1 MLSHYCLVEK
11 IGEGGMGVVWK
22 AEDSVLHRTVAI
34 KVLPA
39 DAARDEKRRQMFLD
53 EAHLAASVSDLHI
66 VQVYELGRQE
76 DLDFIVMEYVEGRP
90 LSAIIHG
97 RPLSSGTVATLGF
110 QVARALSRAH
120 RKGLLHRDLKPG
132 NILVTAEGDVK
143 VVDFGLATLF
153 SPSDATDVT
162 TASVAENPGGG
173 RAPVARGGKGPLIGT
188 IPYMSPEQARGEAL
202 DARSDIFALG
212 AVLYEMTT
220 GDRPFSGATHVE
232 VLQEILKA
240 HPVPVHE
247 RLPKVPLDLD
257 RIIQKAMAP
266 HRAERYQTME
276 DLAVDLKR
284 LGRDLESGS
293 SPSYDDLRAPL
304 TRARRRRMALQALAA
319 AAALAAV
326 GLAAWFL
333 GFRLPR
339 WNLTPAA
346 EGRAVLILPLEVR
359 GQSEGADYVGRAF
372 AEALA
377 VSLAQSRTIRVLPV
391 AATGQ
396 IGPDPM
402 APSRAALGAGAGRL
416 LTGALVR
423 DGAVVHASL
432 SLVDAGE
439 NRILWGTRQDGEDA
453 NIPELALAMAREVAV
468 ELGAPLPRLYDL
480 PQNSIIGSGI
490 AASPLAIQAVGAL
503 QHHEVQAALEAT
515 KRLAEEFPKEPEA
528 LALRLR
534 AVFAAWDHDRSAA
547 RRAELEKAL
556 ADLERADPQ
565 HPAVEVSR
573 AYVQSSEGLL
583 REAIA
588 RFTGVLARSDLAPD
602 LRADVLGLRGWNESQ
617 TDDTA
622 AALADLEEALRLS
635 PVNAEIF
642 TRLAETLR
650 FAGRLPD
657 ALIRARQAVAL
668 SPSDPWALVTLGFTL
683 GDLGKAEEAV
693 EPMGK
698 ACELTR
704 NQSQCAAYA
713 SSLQH
718 AGRKAEALAAA
729 KMAEALAE
737 SGTGRYNLACF
748 WAQFGNRGEALR
760 SLRRSLELGV
770 LIGFGERD
778 PELISLH
785 GDPEFEAYIAAVQKR
800 LSPQ

>member
-1 MLSHYCLVEK
+1 
-11 IGEGGMGVVWK
+11 MGVVWK
-22 AEDSVLHRTVAI
+22 AEDGVLHRTVAI

-53 EAHLAASVSDLHI
+53 EARLAASVSDLHI
-66 VQVYELGRQE
+66 VQVYEVGRQD

-97 RPLSSGTVATLGF
+97 RTLSSGTVATLGF

-132 NILVTAEGDVK
+132 NILVTADGDVK

-153 SPSDATDVT
+153 TPSDATDAT

-173 RAPVARGGKGPLIGT
+173 RTPIARRGGGPLIGT
-188 IPYMSPEQARGEAL
+188 LPYMSPEQARGETL

-212 AVLYEMTT
+212 TVLYEMTT
-220 GDRPFSGATHVE
+220 GDRPFAGTTNVE
-232 VLQEILKA
+232 VLQQIVNA
-240 HPVPVHE
+240 HAVPVHE
-247 RLPKVPLDLD
+247 RVPKVPLELD
-257 RIIQKAMAP
+257 RIIRKAMAP

-293 SPSYDDLRAPL
+293 SPSYDELRGPL

-319 AAALAAV
+319 ATALAAV
-326 GLAAWFL
+326 GFAAWFL
-333 GFRLPR
+333 GPRLSG
-339 WNLTPAA
+339 WAGTPAA
-346 EGRAVLILPLEVR
+346 EARAVLILPLEVR

-377 VSLAQSRTIRVLPV
+377 VGLAQSQTLKVLPV
-391 AATGQ
+391 PATGQ
-396 IGPDPM
+396 IGSDPS

-423 DGAVVHASL
+423 EGGVVHASL

-439 NRILWGTRQDGEDA
+439 NRILWGTRKDGKDA
-453 NIPELALAMAREVAV
+453 DIPELALAMAREVAA
-468 ELGAPLPRLYDL
+468 ELGTPLPRLYDL
-480 PQNSIIGSGI
+480 PQNALAGSGI
-490 AASPLAIQAVGAL
+490 AASPLASEALGAL
-503 QHHEVQAALEAT
+503 QRHEGPAALAAT
-515 KRLAEEFPKEPEA
+515 VRLVEEFPGEPEA
-528 LALRLR
+528 HALRLQ
-534 AVFAAWDHDRSAA
+534 AVFAAWDQDRSAA
-547 RRAELEKAL
+547 RRAELEQAL
-556 ADLERADPQ
+556 AALERADPQ
-565 HPAVEVSR
+565 HPAVEVRR
-573 AYVQSSEGLL
+573 AYVQSSEGQV
-583 REAIA
+583 RGAIA
-588 RFTGVLARSDLAPD
+588 GFTRVLARSDLAPGF
-602 LRADVLGLRGWNESQ
+602 RANVLGLRGWNESEV
-617 TDDTA
+617 DDTA

-650 FAGRLPD
+650 HTGRLPD
-657 ALIRARQAVAL
+657 ALIRARQSVAV

-683 GDLGKAEEAV
+683 GDLGRAEEAV

-704 NQSQCAAYA
+704 GQLFCAAYA
-713 SSLQH
+713 STLLRT
-718 AGRKAEALAAA
+718 GRKAEALAAA
-729 KMAEALAE
+729 KKAEGLAE
-737 SGTGRYNLACF
+737 SGDGRYNLACF
-748 WAQFGNRGEALR
+748 WAQLGNRGEALR

-770 LIGFGERD
+770 HIGFAERD
-778 PELISLH
+778 PELVSLH